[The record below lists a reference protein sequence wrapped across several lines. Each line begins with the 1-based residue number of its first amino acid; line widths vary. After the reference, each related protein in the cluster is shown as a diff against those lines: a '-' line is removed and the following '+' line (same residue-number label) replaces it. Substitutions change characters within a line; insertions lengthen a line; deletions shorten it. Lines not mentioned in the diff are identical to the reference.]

1 MSTLK
6 LLLLLLPCR
15 LLHSRK
21 HEYGSSSKG
30 KLAFGSNVMGGR
42 QHKRVRSFQE
52 VSADAADDDLKQVSQ
67 LSSNL
72 AI

>member
-6 LLLLLLPCR
+6 LLPLLLPCR

-21 HEYGSSSKG
+21 HDYGSSSKG

-42 QHKRVRSFQE
+42 QHKRVQSFQE

-67 LSSNL
+67 LNL
-72 AI
+72 N